1 MTDRRRVARELG
13 GVDPI
18 DSQVGIP
25 QQTLLERAGLGWIA
39 PLLLTRAAL
48 GLRPSLVPAVIVVPL
63 GFLLGPRVLNV
74 VSVETLG
81 YLDTVV
87 SVALAVLGVFV
98 GMAFAPHLRAAPR
111 LIAAASLEALLTI
124 ATVAVAIAFVVT
136 QSQMPLGVPVALA
149 ALCLGISASASSAS
163 TADPHDDPA
172 ARAASQV
179 ADLDDVLPI
188 LLSGAVLLV
197 SGSAG
202 PDAQGLA
209 IIAAPMIG
217 LAIGCAGWLLF
228 ERAESAAERGAL
240 LLGALALLGG
250 APVYLS
256 ASPLVAGFI
265 AGLFWTL
272 APGRSNA
279 IVSDELRKIQHP
291 LVVLLL
297 VTAGAMCVPSIAA
310 AWLIGPY
317 VLFRICGKLAGAWV
331 AARLSGI
338 DDTVTPFDL
347 GVYLI
352 PPGVIGIAFALG
364 FGQILPA
371 STGALIVTTVAAGS
385 ILCELTAFYVLPA
398 GRREP

>member
-1 MTDRRRVARELG
+1 MKERRRSAREFG

-18 DSQVGIP
+18 DSHVGLP

-63 GFLLGPRVLNV
+63 GFLLGPRVLNLI
-74 VSVETLG
+74 SFETLG

-98 GMAFAPHLRAAPR
+98 GMAFAPHIRIAPR
-111 LIAAASLEALLTI
+111 LIAAASVEALLTI
-124 ATVAVAIAFVVT
+124 AVTAAALAFVMI
-136 QSQMPLGVPVALA
+136 QSAIPIGAPVALA
-149 ALCLGISASASSAS
+149 ALCLGIAASASSAS
-163 TADPHDDPA
+163 SADPHDDPA
-172 ARAASQV
+172 ARAASKV

-188 LLSGAVLLV
+188 LLSGAVLFV

-202 PDAQGLA
+202 PDAR
-209 IIAAPMIG
+209 M
-217 LAIGCAGWLLF
+217 LAIGAAPLIGIAIGVAGWLLF

-256 ASPLVAGFI
+256 ASPLVAGFT

-272 APGRSNA
+272 SPGRCNA
-279 IVSDELRKIQHP
+279 IVADDLRKIQHP

-297 VTAGAMCVPSIAA
+297 VTAGAMCVPSLAA

-317 VLFRICGKLAGAWV
+317 VLFRISGKLVGAWV

-338 DDTVTPFDL
+338 GTTITAFDL

-364 FGQILPA
+364 FAQLLPPGL
-371 STGALIVTTVAAGS
+371 GATIITTVAAGS
-385 ILCELTAFYVLPA
+385 ILCELAAFYVLPA
-398 GRREP
+398 GRRES